1 MGLFKDLKGTTESI
15 FRVGVNAWKNITGG
29 IAARNAADNADVKV
43 QASQFET
50 TGNTGLIINADA
62 ANTGAD
68 WSITINR
75 PATGMSASYTLTLP
89 TTDGSPSEYLQTDGS
104 GNLTWAGVGGS
115 ADKMA
120 VDTTSLA
127 FGTSSPL
134 TLFTT
139 PANAVIHKIQ
149 VVIDTPF
156 NGTANVTVGIA
167 GTTSKYMGSSQNV
180 LQGIA
185 KDVYETNPGEAAA
198 SEALIA
204 TYAAGGASAGAAR
217 ILVYYSVPS

>member
-29 IAARNAADNADVKV
+29 SAARNAADSADVKV

-75 PATGMSASYTLTLP
+75 PATGMAAGYTLTLP

-120 VDTTSLA
+120 VDTT